1 MVRLYSLTRMIL
13 RERGI
18 REIKDY
24 ICKKFS
30 KVTMTWYGG
39 DMSAFG
45 EFVTIVI
52 CFFFFF
58 LDGRHYCMFPDRSNN

>member
-18 REIKDY
+18 RGIKDY

-39 DMSAFG
+39 DMSAFR

-52 CFFFFF
+52 CFFFF
-58 LDGRHYCMFPDRSNN
+58 